1 MRDGVLDVAPPRSAE
16 TSCNF
21 CCDDSN
27 VIAYQRWQ
35 TTCSS
40 TSKTFFTF
48 SAATNLSTSRRREFA
63 QLNTAL
69 IMIFICSNCIHNIL
83 FMIEYI
89 LFYLLPRTPIF
100 RTKRTTVSKS
110 IPITTLSSMAREVHM
125 ADSTTK
131 QFIGGVT
138 ILPQQWNDL
147 NQVIIRMLITN
158 QDLPL
163 DIVSVVEAVEA
174 VVVRLRG
181 VMYIVTALPI
191 LGLRRHQRENQLC
204 YGAGL

>member
-1 MRDGVLDVAPPRSAE
+1 
-16 TSCNF
+16 
-21 CCDDSN
+21 
-27 VIAYQRWQ
+27 
-35 TTCSS
+35 
-40 TSKTFFTF
+40 
-48 SAATNLSTSRRREFA
+48 
-63 QLNTAL
+63 
-69 IMIFICSNCIHNIL
+69 
-83 FMIEYI
+83 
-89 LFYLLPRTPIF
+89 
-100 RTKRTTVSKS
+100 
-110 IPITTLSSMAREVHM
+110 M